1 MVEGAFRRVMH
12 ASLVRMRRDGRATDI
27 AAHTTAD
34 RVTLAKRDRTLNPAA
49 NRDITRVRVTVLN
62 SVIILIS

>member
-1 MVEGAFRRVMH
+1 MVEGAFGRVMH

-27 AAHTTAD
+27 AAHTAD